1 MREILSLGLGR
12 KQGLI
17 RSHEHWSKL
26 ISMSSQRGSGACQF
40 LSYSS
45 QLFCFGVHFS
55 NPESSNTFV
64 KGSEACKTYDLAESW
79 C

>member
-26 ISMSSQRGSGACQF
+26 ISTSSQRGSGACQF
-40 LSYSS
+40 LPYPS
-45 QLFCFGVHFS
+45 QLFRLGVRFS
-55 NPESSNTFV
+55 NPESSNTFMT
-64 KGSEACKTYDLAESW
+64 GSEACKMYDLAES

>member
-1 MREILSLGLGR
+1 MIETLSLGLGR

-26 ISMSSQRGSGACQF
+26 VSVSSQRGSGACRF
-40 LSYSS
+40 RPYPS
-45 QLFCFGVHFS
+45 QLFCFGVCFS

-64 KGSEACKTYDLAESW
+64 KGSEACKMYDPAERW

>member
-26 ISMSSQRGSGACQF
+26 ISTSSQRGSGACQ
-40 LSYSS
+40 LLPYPS
-45 QLFCFGVHFS
+45 QLFCLGVRFF
-55 NPESSNTFV
+55 NPESSNTFM
-64 KGSEACKTYDLAESW
+64 KGSEACKMYDLAES